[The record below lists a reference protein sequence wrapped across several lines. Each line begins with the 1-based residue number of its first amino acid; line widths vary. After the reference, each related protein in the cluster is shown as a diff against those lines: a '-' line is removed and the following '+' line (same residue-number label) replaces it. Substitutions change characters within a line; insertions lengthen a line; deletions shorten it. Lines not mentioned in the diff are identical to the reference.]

1 MKTLKKIIIILLL
14 FILFTYVCY
23 ITYLPSNY
31 IIMQGEVL
39 NIPTMAGI
47 SIKQNEFSMQTA
59 SNIGQ
64 TKINEVGK
72 IDFTLS
78 LFDFIN
84 LKNVHVNI
92 IPKTTVIP
100 MGVAIRN
107 ETLYG
112 WRISSRHDG
121 NRRTETL

>member
-1 MKTLKKIIIILLL
+1 
-14 FILFTYVCY
+14 
-23 ITYLPSNY
+23 
-31 IIMQGEVL
+31 MQGETL

-47 SIKQNEFSMQTA
+47 SLKQNEFSMQTA

-64 TKINEVGK
+64 TKVNEVGK

-78 LFDFIN
+78 LFDLIN
-84 LKNVHVNI
+84 LKDVHVNI

-107 ETLYG
+107 ETLYR
-112 WRISSRHDG
+112 WSISGG
-121 NRRTETL
+121 NDRNRGTKTL